1 MTRIDLPEAIRETIS
16 VRMPPADAS
25 SRQVQQKKSASAKLI
40 PTSSKAWAKY
50 IAWPALL
57 VCLGFAIYVPSL
69 KFGFILDDHRFTGDP
84 RIQESG
90 HFSDYFSNY
99 VWAQFTGGPPSFYRP
114 VFVLWMRL
122 SFVIAELSPLGWH
135 LLSIAKHL
143 LVGIVLWFLIYRLL
157 GDRLAAFAAAA
168 LFLLHPSHTESVSWV
183 TVPDPLLT
191 LGLLL
196 SLLFYLRYLD
206 SRSSKPENP
215 SRKSRKSAERK
226 ASGGSPR
233 WLIASAIA
241 YFLALLAKETAIVF
255 PAVILTLAVLDDTKL
270 LTNTNT
276 SRRDRNEERR
286 VAFFPVALFAVVS
299 LLYLLIRWGVLN
311 GRLAPATQHLPWST
325 VVLSWPGALW
335 FYVKAMIWP
344 VRAYSFADPILIERF
359 SVRGVLL
366 PLFALLLCGGLLTA
380 AWVWAWRTARTQ
392 LTESEGAKVRFGLIA
407 GGLLLVLP
415 LLPTL
420 NLNALN
426 PGDFLHGRYVY
437 LPLAGLSILFAI
449 GLHLAGR
456 LRWALL
462 CTAVVIAIAFVL
474 LTWSQEKQWKD
485 DSTVFTMAHQLA
497 PNNRPVARNLAD
509 TRVRAALLIADEG
522 RCNEA
527 MPVFDD
533 VNREFPDD
541 WYTWAGRG
549 ICFVRAN
556 DLVRAEDAFHRAADL
571 SHDPRVV
578 EQWQALREHMGLPT
592 STPAR

>member
-1 MTRIDLPEAIRETIS
+1 
-16 VRMPPADAS
+16 MPAADAS
-25 SRQVQQKKSASAKLI
+25 SRPVQQKTSAEANLI
-40 PTSSKAWAKY
+40 PATSKPWAKH
-50 IAWPALL
+50 ILWPALL
-57 VCLGFAIYVPSL
+57 MCLGFAVYIPSL

-122 SFVIAELSPLGWH
+122 SFMIAELSPLGWH

-143 LVGIVLWFLIYRLL
+143 LVGIVLWFLLYKLL
-157 GDRLAAFAAAA
+157 GDRLAAFAAAI

-206 SRSSKPENP
+206 NRTSTPENP
-215 SRKSRKSAERK
+215 WRKLRKPDRK
-226 ASGGSPR
+226 ARGDSPR
-233 WLIASAIA
+233 WLIASLFA
-241 YFLALLAKETAIVF
+241 YFAALLAKETAIVF
-255 PAVILTLAVLDDTKL
+255 PAVILALAVYTDARP
-270 LTNTNT
+270 LTSSDT
-276 SRRDRNEERR
+276 SRKDHNETRPREF
-286 VAFFPVALFAVVS
+286 VPVAIFAAVS
-299 LLYLLIRWGVLN
+299 LLYLVIRWGVLN
-311 GRLAPATQHLPWST
+311 GKLAPATQHLPWST
-325 VVLSWPGALW
+325 VALSWPGTLW
-335 FYVKAMIWP
+335 FYVKTMIWP
-344 VRAYSFADPILIERF
+344 VKSYSFADPVLIERF
-359 SVRGVLL
+359 SVGGDLL
-366 PLFALLLCGGLLTA
+366 PVLALLLCGVVLTA
-380 AWVWAWRTARTQ
+380 AWAWAWRTLRTQ
-392 LTESEGAKVRFGLIA
+392 LTGPEAAKARFGLIA

-437 LPLAGLSILFAI
+437 LPLTGLSLLIAI
-449 GLHLAGR
+449 GVHLANG
-456 LRWALL
+456 LRRPLL
-462 CTAVVIAIAFVL
+462 CVAGVIAIAFVP

-485 DSTVFTMAHQLA
+485 DLTVFATAHELA
-497 PNNRPVARNLAD
+497 PHNRPVARNLAD
-509 TRVRAALLIADEG
+509 TRVRAALLIAGEG
-522 RCNEA
+522 RCREA
-527 MPVFDD
+527 MPVFDE

-556 DLVRAEDAFHRAADL
+556 DLIRAEEAFHRAADL

-578 EQWQALREHMGLPT
+578 EQWQALREHMGLST
-592 STPAR
+592 STPAK